1 MKPLSL
7 LTLSVIVFASCN
19 QKTPVQQAPAAPL
32 AGTWKLV
39 SAITITKGDTVK
51 DYPVP
56 NQEMIKILNDT
67 HFAFMRHDLG
77 KGKGKDSTYTAG
89 GGTYTLKGD
98 KYTEHL
104 DYLNYRGWEGRSFDF
119 IIQFKNDTLIQKG
132 IEKIDSLKINRE
144 IVETYVKV
152 K

>member
-1 MKPLSL
+1 MKL
-7 LTLSVIVFASCN
+7 LRLVTLSAIILASCK
-19 QKTPVQQAPAAPL
+19 QKKTDLHSAVTTL
-32 AGTWKLV
+32 NGTWKLV
-39 SAITITKGDTVK
+39 SAVTITKGDTVK

-89 GGTYTLKGD
+89 GGTYTLKD
-98 KYTEHL
+98 NKYTEHL

-119 IIQFKNDTLIQKG
+119 TLSFKNDTLIQKG
-132 IEKIDSLKINRE
+132 IEKIDSLKINHE
-144 IVETYVKV
+144 IVETYVKI